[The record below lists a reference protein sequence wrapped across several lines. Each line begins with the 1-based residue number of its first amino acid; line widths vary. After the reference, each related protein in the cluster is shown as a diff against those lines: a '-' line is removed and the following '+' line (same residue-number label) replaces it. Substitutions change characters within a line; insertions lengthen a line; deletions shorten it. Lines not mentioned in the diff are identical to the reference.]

1 MRLHSISFVL
11 ALCGLAAL
19 SLAAAPVK
27 FDLPPQ
33 PANQALMAFAR
44 QAGVEVLFSSADLR
58 YVNTAAVVG
67 TFEPEEAIALM
78 LAETGFIAKRTTTG
92 KFIVRR
98 ERTTAPI
105 PKPENSEPAN
115 SHGPRGPA
123 ARDDPEKEE
132 IIKLAAFVVTPSQF
146 GIGDEQIARN
156 VTLTR
161 EDLQTLPQIGE
172 DLYRA
177 INRLPGLSSN
187 DISAKFLV
195 RGAPNRQVLS
205 RFDGVDLIEPFHL
218 KDYDSALSIV
228 DLETVGS
235 MDLITGG
242 LTVDYGDRLAGA
254 FLIETQSETKAQC
267 RTTLGV
273 SVTDLRLTNQGQF
286 ADGAGQWM
294 VAARDGTIDLAVK
307 LGGNHTRDVTAYY
320 DFSSKV
326 QYRLTP
332 NQTLSFHVLHAGDN
346 FKRVDNS
353 ASVDRANDPDI
364 QSSYDST
371 FLWGRWLGS
380 FGDRVS
386 GEAVLSFSQLGWH
399 RNGSGHFD
407 EIASGSIHPF
417 ELRDDR
423 RLDVL
428 GLRNDWTINL
438 TEHALI
444 RTGFDVKSSEARYD
458 YTSSYYRYVLSNGD
472 LGMTN
477 VTYDEHLRPDGTHA
491 GAYIAP
497 RLQPWTPLVI
507 EPGIRVD
514 HDSLGGDTNW
524 SPRLNASLAL
534 GRTTVRAA
542 WGIYHQSQG
551 IHELSIGDH
560 ENTFK
565 PAERAEQRVIGISR
579 KLDSGIELRLE
590 AYERLTTH
598 VRPHWI
604 NLIDPFN
611 FFPEITYDRRLLSPS
626 EERARGIELYAEHRN
641 HGRFGWAAGYTYA
654 VNEEN
659 VGNRWIPAEWEQR
672 HTFNINVTY
681 VPARNWLL
689 SANWE
694 IHSGWPYTDQ
704 NFSLVTLNNGQVVYT
719 WTYGQTNALR
729 GSTYHRLDLRLTRTY
744 QLEHSILRAFVDI
757 WNVYDRKN
765 NVGFNDHYAYVSN
778 NQLVVVKTPGKMLP
792 ILPSFGVSWEF

>member
-1 MRLHSISFVL
+1 MT
-11 ALCGLAAL
+11 
-19 SLAAAPVK
+19 
-27 FDLPPQ
+27 
-33 PANQALMAFAR
+33 FAR
-44 QAGVEVLFSSADLR
+44 QAGVEVLFSSADLKK
-58 YVNTAAVVG
+58 VMSSTVVG
-67 TFEPEEAIALM
+67 TFEPDEAIALM
-78 LAETGFIAKRTTTG
+78 LAETGFTAKRSATG
-92 KFIVRR
+92 KFLVRKER
-98 ERTTAPI
+98 ETSANAEPG
-105 PKPENSEPAN
+105 NSDPAN
-115 SHGPRGPA
+115 SREPRGPS
-123 ARDDPEKEE
+123 ARDDPGKEE
-132 IIKLAAFVVTPSQF
+132 IIKLAAYIVTPSQF
-146 GIGDEQIARN
+146 GIGDAQIARN
-156 VTLTR
+156 ATLSR

-218 KDYDSALSIV
+218 KDYDGALSIV

-254 FLIETQSETKAQC
+254 FLIETQSETKAQS
-267 RTTLGV
+267 RTTLGL

-286 ADGAGQWM
+286 ADGVGQWM
-294 VAARDGTIDLAVK
+294 IAARDGTIDLAVK
-307 LGGNHTRDVTAYY
+307 LGGNKSKDVTAYY

-332 NQTLSFHVLHAGDN
+332 NQALSFHVLHAGDK
-346 FKRVDNS
+346 FKRVNND

-371 FLWGRWLGS
+371 FLWSRWLGS
-380 FGDRVS
+380 FGERVS
-386 GEAVLSFSQLGWH
+386 GEAVFSFSRFGWH
-399 RNGSGHFD
+399 RKGSGHFD
-407 EIASGSIHPF
+407 EIASDSIHPF

-423 RLDVL
+423 NLDVL

-444 RTGFDVKSSEARYD
+444 RTGFDVKSSAARYD
-458 YTSSYYRYVLSNGD
+458 YASSYYRYVLSNGD
-472 LGMTN
+472 LSMTN
-477 VTYDEHLRPDGTHA
+477 VTSYEHLRPNGDHT
-491 GAYIAP
+491 GAYLAP
-497 RLQPWTPLVI
+497 RLQLWTPLVV

-514 HDSLGGDTNW
+514 RDYLGGDTNW
-524 SPRLNASLAL
+524 SPRLNASLTI
-534 GRTTVRAA
+534 GPTTVRAA

-560 ENTFK
+560 ETTYK

-579 KLDSGIELRLE
+579 KLNSGIELRLE

-604 NLIDPFN
+604 NLGDPFN
-611 FFPEITYDRRLLSPS
+611 FFPETTYGRLLISPTQN
-626 EERARGIELYAEHRN
+626 RARGLELYAEQRN

-654 VNEEN
+654 VNEE
-659 VGNRWIPAEWEQR
+659 GIGARWIPAEWDQR

-689 SANWE
+689 SGSWQ

-704 NFSLVTLNNGQVVYT
+704 NFHLVTLNNGQVVYG
-719 WTYGQTNALR
+719 WAYGQTNALN

-744 QLEHSILRAFVDI
+744 QLKQSTLRAFVDI

-765 NVGFNDHYAYVSN
+765 EVGFNEHYAYVSN
-778 NQLVVVKTPGKMLP
+778 NQLVVVKTPGEMLP
-792 ILPSFGVSWEF
+792 IIPSFGLSWEF